1 VIPRLETQRLVL
13 RAPRL
18 ADFEPY
24 AAFFA
29 SERARWEDGPL
40 SRSEAWR
47 EFATATGCW
56 TLRGFGAFSVEEK
69 ATGRYLGEVGLY
81 QPDHFPEP
89 EIGWILVEEA
99 EGRGIAYEAAVAVRD
114 WAYQSLGLR
123 TLVCY
128 IAPGNLRSIRLA
140 ERLGAR
146 RDPEASDC
154 DATSQVWRHR
164 QLETVR

>member
-1 VIPRLETQRLVL
+1 MIPRLETQRLVL

-56 TLRGFGAFSVEEK
+56 TLRGF
-69 ATGRYLGEVGLY
+69 
-81 QPDHFPEP
+81 
-89 EIGWILVEEA
+89 
-99 EGRGIAYEAAVAVRD
+99 
-114 WAYQSLGLR
+114 
-123 TLVCY
+123 
-128 IAPGNLRSIRLA
+128 
-140 ERLGAR
+140 
-146 RDPEASDC
+146 
-154 DATSQVWRHR
+154 
-164 QLETVR
+164 

>member
-1 VIPRLETQRLVL
+1 M
-13 RAPRL
+13 
-18 ADFEPY
+18 
-24 AAFFA
+24 
-29 SERARWEDGPL
+29 
-40 SRSEAWR
+40 
-47 EFATATGCW
+47 
-56 TLRGFGAFSVEEK
+56 RGFGAFSVEEK

-114 WAYQSLGLR
+114 WAYESLGLR

-128 IAPGNLRSIRLA
+128 IAPGNVRSVRLA

-146 RDPEASDC
+146 PDPGASSC
-154 DATSQVWRHR
+154 DATAQVWRHR
-164 QLETVR
+164 QVETVR